1 MVMVIMT
8 TVNESVMEVTILVMA
23 ILEQDMEMSQTLI
36 TSAINHTSALF
47 VAKDC
52 VFELFQN
59 WSLID

>member
-36 TSAINHTSALF
+36 TSAINHTSVLF

-59 WSLID
+59 RSLID